1 MSYVK
6 ARDLLR
12 IAEMAKARY
21 RGVSLR
27 DVMSELAVNERTAR
41 RLLRELEDLC
51 PKVMITDDEDRRRW
65 WKLAQVPF
73 IEHRV
78 VNDKEL
84 SAMDLAIR
92 RAARDGAENE
102 VVALQRVRD
111 HLVASVPRPHAR
123 SAEVSSEIMMIA
135 NGFACR
141 PGPAARVR
149 QQHLDVL
156 FNAFTHPTLVEI
168 TYTSARDPE
177 PRTKLV
183 EPHGVIVGTRH
194 YLVARD
200 AINGADRRF
209 RQYRLDRIIDIK
221 GTTTFFVRDPD
232 FDIETYST
240 FAFGSYFSA
249 AEHRLVRWR
258 FDPRAAAVAREF
270 VFHPKQVMT
279 DLDDGGLLVEFT
291 ASGWVEMAWHLLSWG
306 KEVEV
311 LEPPELTDI
320 LEKVRRGEVEVLP

>member
-1 MSYVK
+1 MSFIK
-6 ARDLLR
+6 ARELLR

-27 DVMSELAVNERTAR
+27 DIMNELFVNERTAR
-41 RLLRELEDLC
+41 RMVRELEDLC
-51 PKVMITDDEDRRRW
+51 PKVLITEDEERRRF

-73 IEHRV
+73 IDHRV
-78 VNDKEL
+78 VHANEL
-84 SAMDLAIR
+84 SALDLAIR

-111 HLVASVPRPHAR
+111 HLVASIPRAHAR

-141 PGPAARVR
+141 PGPVARTEKL
-149 QQHLDVL
+149 HLENL
-156 FNAFTHPTLVEI
+156 FYSLLHPSMVEI
-168 TYTSARDPE
+168 TYTSARNPE

-200 AINGADRRF
+200 GPDDLQF
-209 RQYRLDRIIDIK
+209 RQYRLDRIIK
-221 GTTTFFVRDPD
+221 MSGTSILFQRDPD

-240 FAFGSYFSA
+240 FAFGSYFSE
-249 AEHRLVRWR
+249 AEHGLVRWR
-258 FDPRAAAVAREF
+258 FSPRAAPVAREF
-270 VFHPKQVMT
+270 MFHPTQVLT
-279 DLDDGGLLVEFT
+279 DTADGSLIVEFT
-291 ASGWVEMAWHLLSWG
+291 ASGWVEMAWHLVSWG
-306 KEVEV
+306 NDVEV
-311 LEPPELTDI
+311 LEPPQLIDI
-320 LEKVRRGEVEVLP
+320 LERVRRGEVQVLP